1 MTRIPSDDRDLLEK
15 AIYYPMVLSVLK
27 RDLLIIKNSPFK
39 LPKPYLEWI
48 QETMQTIH
56 EQLFYI
62 KRDMKKKGMKVQEIR
77 RDDTFTTYLFIYKGF
92 QEYHS
97 YFNPRIR
104 NKVEELLAYFLY
116 KRFFDNGV
124 RDESFG

>member
-15 AIYYPMVLSVLK
+15 AIYYPMVLKVLEK
-27 RDLLIIKNSPFK
+27 DLFAIERGPFK
-39 LPKPYLEWI
+39 LPNPYLSWI
-48 QETMQTIH
+48 HETMQTIQK
-56 EQLFYI
+56 ELFLV

-77 RDDTFTTYLFIYKGF
+77 RDSTFTTYLFVYKGF

-104 NKVEELLAYFLY
+104 NKVEELLTYYLFG
-116 KRFFDNGV
+116 RFFKDRTGS
-124 RDESFG
+124 RE